1 MARRYVPERGDVI
14 WCDFDPTLGHEQAH
28 QRPALV
34 LSPALFND
42 KVGLALVVP
51 ITSTVRGHG
60 LEVEISGRK
69 VQGVALIQQQRT
81 IDYRAG
87 RVKFVE
93 RAGAD
98 VIKGALLRARAI
110 LAD

>member
-1 MARRYVPERGDVI
+1 MPRQYVPDRGDMI

-34 LSPALFND
+34 LSPAMFNE

-60 LEVEISGRK
+60 FEVEITGRK
-69 VQGVALIQQQRT
+69 IRGVALIQQQRT
-81 IDYRAG
+81 IDYRA
-87 RVKFVE
+87 RQVKFVE
-93 RAGAD
+93 RASAD
-98 VIKGALLRARAI
+98 SVRDALLRVRAI
-110 LAD
+110 VAD